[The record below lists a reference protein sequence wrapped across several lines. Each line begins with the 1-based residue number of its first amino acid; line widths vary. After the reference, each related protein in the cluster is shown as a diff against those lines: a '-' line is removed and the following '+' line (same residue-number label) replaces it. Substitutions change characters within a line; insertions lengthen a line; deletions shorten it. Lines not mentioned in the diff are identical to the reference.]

1 MKKLF
6 RRNDSVITCKKC
18 GQKTE
23 IGYNFLQTESYE
35 AFTEEMKKESLCPK
49 CLMMRKIDAM
59 VEYDSVLIETAK
71 NMIGVGVI

>member
-49 CLMMRKIDAM
+49 CLMRRKIDAM
-59 VEYDSVLIETAK
+59 IDCDSVLIETAK

>member
-6 RRNDSVITCKKC
+6 RRNETVITCKSC

-23 IGYNFLQTESYE
+23 IGYNHLQTESYE
-35 AFTEEMKKESLCPK
+35 KFTEEMKNESLCAK
-49 CLMMRKIDAM
+49 CLMRKKIDAM
-59 VEYDSVLIETAK
+59 IDHDPVLIETAK

>member
-23 IGYNFLQTESYE
+23 IGYNFLQTESYK

-49 CLMMRKIDAM
+49 CLMRHKIDAM
-59 VEYDSVLIETAK
+59 IEFDAVLIETAK

>member
-18 GQKTE
+18 RQKTE

-35 AFTEEMKKESLCPK
+35 VFTDEMKKESLCPK
-49 CLMMRKIDAM
+49 CLMRRKIDAM
-59 VEYDSVLIETAK
+59 VEYDPVLIETAK